1 MRNNI
6 KSKILLLIIGVVF
19 VSSCQNESVE
29 PVGNT
34 TKTYGDSIAARA
46 AVNELYTKGLSQLYL
61 STDQDNG
68 IPLAWGSYLSG
79 LFESEA
85 TQGYYP
91 ALTMQNMTAPSIKD
105 LAKQIYSACFDGIE
119 AADTIIQQIPNT
131 LGLNPAEQARL
142 IGEAKFFRSFN
153 RFYLIRVFGAFPD
166 KRTDSSYLSME
177 ASYAKVEKD
186 LLEAIATL
194 PDKSFVENKLHVTS
208 LVARALLGDVYLHM
222 SGRPLQKNK
231 YVQAAEILRPII
243 KSGKH
248 QLASNGVR
256 EDQSAFNILR
266 TTPTNDEYLYV
277 IYGENTLSRA
287 SFAFPKIAKNWD
299 NVKEHV
305 AFNAFRPTRTLLA
318 CYGDEDLRGKNH

>member
-1 MRNNI
+1 M
-6 KSKILLLIIGVVF
+6 GVIF

-29 PVGNT
+29 PVGNI

-166 KRTDSSYLSME
+166 KRTDSSYLSL
-177 ASYAKVEKD
+177 KV
-186 LLEAIATL
+186 
-194 PDKSFVENKLHVTS
+194 
-208 LVARALLGDVYLHM
+208 M
-222 SGRPLQKNK
+222 
-231 YVQAAEILRPII
+231 
-243 KSGKH
+243 
-248 QLASNGVR
+248 GV
-256 EDQSAFNILR
+256 N
-266 TTPTNDEYLYV
+266 V
-277 IYGENTLSRA
+277 I
-287 SFAFPKIAKNWD
+287 D
-299 NVKEHV
+299 
-305 AFNAFRPTRTLLA
+305 
-318 CYGDEDLRGKNH
+318 